1 MASKIVLL
9 NALYDQFT
17 DFVRELTEMY
27 PNDPDFAAFSVTL
40 KMLRSTNPSLLAKY
54 IVDNIAQY
62 EGEILSKNENFFLN
76 HDYEQYSGVDVQIF
90 AKLKNYVSNM
100 NSGTKENVW
109 KYIQNI
115 YRLARAV
122 SSQS

>member
-17 DFVRELTEMY
+17 DFVKELIEMY

-40 KMLRSTNPSLLAKY
+40 KMLRCTNPSLLAKY
-54 IVDNIAQY
+54 IVENIAQY
-62 EGEILSKNENFFLN
+62 EGEIMSKNVGFFLN
-76 HDYEQYSGVDVQIF
+76 HSYAQYEGVDIQIF
-90 AKLKNYVSNM
+90 SKLKNYVTNM
-100 NSGTKENVW
+100 NADSKENVW

-115 YRLARAV
+115 YRLAKVIHA
-122 SSQS
+122 QS